1 MAISITQQGTGFPF
15 FGLATFKYLCSDD
28 LKEIEVSVGETPD
41 PIVWILIEKVRYMIL
56 QT

>member
-1 MAISITQQGTGFPF
+1 MALSIAQQGTGFPF